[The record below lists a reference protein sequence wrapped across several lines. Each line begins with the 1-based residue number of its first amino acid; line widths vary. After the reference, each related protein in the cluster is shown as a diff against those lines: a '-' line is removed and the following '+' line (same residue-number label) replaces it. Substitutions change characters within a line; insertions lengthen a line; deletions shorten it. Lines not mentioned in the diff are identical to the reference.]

1 MKILQLRFL
10 YKSNQSVEA
19 PGADEAWDLPSPGK
33 SSRPAARSR
42 SVPDWAMRFLRWLYP
57 ELDIATAAEVAVRPT
72 YDARTK
78 FRHEVQPSSGMKF
91 FKWVY
96 PELSFRHPVPEP
108 EAPVDRRISA
118 RLPQP
123 SLVAYY
129 FTGGPPHPQE
139 IGNIS
144 VTGFYMHTEERWM
157 PGTIIRMTLQMTG
170 TSGEGP
176 TDTLTVHSR
185 VVRWGPDG
193 EGFEFVL
200 AGFLDERLPISY
212 GRSPR
217 SSRRLDR

>member
-1 MKILQLRFL
+1 MKILRLRFL
-10 YKSNQSVEA
+10 RQRDHSAVEA
-19 PGADEAWDLPSPGK
+19 LEVSSPGRL
-33 SSRPAARSR
+33 SRPAARSR

-57 ELDIATAAEVAVRPT
+57 ELDIATAAEIAVRPT

-78 FRHEVQPSSGMKF
+78 FRHEVEPSSGMKL

-96 PELSFRHPVPEP
+96 PDLSFRHPVPEP

-123 SLVAYY
+123 GLVAYY
-129 FTGGPPHPQE
+129 FTGGPPQAQQ

-176 TDTLTVHSR
+176 IDTLTVHSR

-212 GRSPR
+212 GRLPR
-217 SSRRLDR
+217 LNRELKH